1 MTDLHTHILPG
12 MDDGAKSPED
22 ALCLLNMELQNGVEQ
37 VALTSHFSCDQET
50 PEEFL
55 QRREAAFSRLLAVAP
70 AQLRLKRGCEVYYS
84 PAMLQIEPE
93 RLCLEG
99 TGFLL
104 LELPL
109 LFRPAY
115 LDVLLQQLQLRG
127 IVPLIAHVER
137 YDYVRRNPRLLAEW
151 ISMGALI
158 QINAQS
164 VLSGDRFV
172 RKLLKWGLVQVVASD
187 AHSCAH
193 RPPNLGKAMEH
204 IGRICGTESARRL
217 RDNARAVFNGEIP
230 EIQRI
235 HIPRKVLGFWI

>member
-109 LFRPAY
+109 LSRPAY

-137 YDYVRRNPRLLAEW
+137 YAYVRRNPRLLAEW

-187 AHSCAH
+187 AHHADRRTPYMSEVFSRCEAE
-193 RPPNLGKAMEH
+193 LGRRYC
-204 IGRICGTESARRL
+204 RILFTENPSR
-217 RDNARAVFNGEIP
+217 V
-230 EIQRI
+230 IQGK
-235 HIPRKVLGFWI
+235 PLVPVK